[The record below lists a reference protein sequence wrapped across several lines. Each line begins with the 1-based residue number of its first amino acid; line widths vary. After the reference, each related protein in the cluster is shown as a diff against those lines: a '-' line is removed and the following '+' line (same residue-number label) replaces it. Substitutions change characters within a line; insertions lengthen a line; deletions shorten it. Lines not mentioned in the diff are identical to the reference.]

1 MIKIELR
8 HETKERERYEVNVNN
23 KVFSLLIDK
32 SPDGPVF
39 SFVDG
44 GVALDPFEQE
54 SLLIEMNELGRDF
67 SSRRLWGTFVPKTH
81 WPHRKKFQKK

>member
-44 GVALDPFEQE
+44 GVALDPFEQD

-67 SSRRLWGTFVPKTH
+67 SSRRLWGTFVPKCH
-81 WPHRKKFQKK
+81 WPNRKKFQKK

>member
-8 HETKERERYEVNVNN
+8 DETRERERYDVNINN
-23 KVFSLLIDK
+23 KVFSLLIEK

-39 SFVDG
+39 SFRDEKIS
-44 GVALDPFEQE
+44 LDPFEQE

-67 SSRRLWGTFVPKTH
+67 SSRRLWGTFVPKCH